1 MKLLA
6 NLFLFSL
13 VLTCFTQCSSAQ
25 KLEKETPFKIG
36 NAYFQSWV
44 AGVEGGG
51 SGINIFITVEG
62 KSQDKT
68 ELDSVYFRGKASKF
82 ETKPNNLDL
91 FIGRFSTPFNQKRDL
106 IMSNKP
112 DAEYGNEA
120 PQPNFKIPFDLKDD
134 ECVISY
140 KEGNKTKYF
149 RIENVAEKRLQ
160 QYPSAP
166 PKKQ

>member
-1 MKLLA
+1 MKIISNMLL
-6 NLFLFSL
+6 LSIIFIS
-13 VLTCFTQCSSAQ
+13 FTNCSSAQ
-25 KLEKETPFKIG
+25 KLEKETPFKIES
-36 NAYFQSWV
+36 AYFQSWV
-44 AGVEGGG
+44 AGIEGGG
-51 SGINIFITVEG
+51 SGINIFISTEDL
-62 KSQDKT
+62 SQKKID
-68 ELDSVYFRGKASKF
+68 LDSVYFRGKASKF
-82 ETKPNNLDL
+82 ETKPIKPYS

-112 DAEYGNEA
+112 NAEYGNEA
-120 PQPNFKIPFDLKDD
+120 PQPNFKIPFKIKDD

-149 RIENVAEKRLQ
+149 KIEKVVEKKSI